1 MYPIEN
7 GFIELLTIF
16 PDKSSQT
23 RDFLTFLDSKN
34 SGFSKLWGDELA

>member
-16 PDKSSQT
+16 QDNSNET
-23 RDFLTFLDSKN
+23 RDFLNFLDSDS
-34 SGFSKLWGDELA
+34 SGFTKLWGGA